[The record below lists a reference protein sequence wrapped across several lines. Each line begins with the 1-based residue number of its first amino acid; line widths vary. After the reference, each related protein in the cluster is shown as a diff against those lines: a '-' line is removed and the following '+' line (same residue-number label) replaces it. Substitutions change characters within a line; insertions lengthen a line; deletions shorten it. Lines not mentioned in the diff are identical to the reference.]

1 MQFYTTIFSILD
13 QSGRVQDRRNIY
25 LLTNSKWKHDYE
37 KERVIVAQLL
47 QSHFS
52 AMSWLEQVTL
62 DEIIMK
68 MSTLY

>member
-1 MQFYTTIFSILD
+1 MQFDTTLFRILD
-13 QSGRVQDRRNIY
+13 QSGRVQDGRNIY

-47 QSHFS
+47 KRNVS
-52 AMSWLEQVTL
+52 AMSWREQVTL

-68 MSTLY
+68 MSALY